1 LSDGARFVGASI
13 PSSPARFQPST
24 RPSTLR
30 AKPPTDSPTDLCATL
45 PYGALN
51 PRLRC
56 PQSPL
61 PGCSIT
67 VPLSTA
73 AAYPDPV
80 IPSQSPT
87 PQTLAELAVLVEILQ
102 RKLEGEVQRA
112 RYLAATALTMAIVMP
127 LVVYW
132 ALHGTL

>member
-1 LSDGARFVGASI
+1 VPSKTLS
-13 PSSPARFQPST
+13 
-24 RPSTLR
+24 
-30 AKPPTDSPTDLCATL
+30 
-45 PYGALN
+45 YGALN
-51 PRLRC
+51 PRPRC

-67 VPLSTA
+67 VP
-73 AAYPDPV
+73 AYPDPV

-102 RKLEGEVQRA
+102 RKLEGEIQRA

>member
-1 LSDGARFVGASI
+1 
-13 PSSPARFQPST
+13 
-24 RPSTLR
+24 
-30 AKPPTDSPTDLCATL
+30 
-45 PYGALN
+45 
-51 PRLRC
+51 
-56 PQSPL
+56 
-61 PGCSIT
+61 

-102 RKLEGEVQRA
+102 RKLEGEIQRA